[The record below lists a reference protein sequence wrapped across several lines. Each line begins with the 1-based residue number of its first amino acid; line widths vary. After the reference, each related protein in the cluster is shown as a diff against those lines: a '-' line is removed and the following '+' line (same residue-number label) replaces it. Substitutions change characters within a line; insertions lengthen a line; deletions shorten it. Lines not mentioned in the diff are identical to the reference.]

1 MPQQDRDE
9 TLMPHCV
16 DKTPHCVDET
26 LEMKVYALQNIGA
39 GKLNPSFEYK
49 VQHRSLGF
57 GTIEFLQ
64 ALVTLTME
72 LRKNSTRP

>member
-26 LEMKVYALQNIGA
+26 LEMKVYALENIGA
-39 GKLNPSFEYK
+39 GK
-49 VQHRSLGF
+49 
-57 GTIEFLQ
+57 
-64 ALVTLTME
+64 
-72 LRKNSTRP
+72 